1 MALTITKDNFEAE
14 VLNSEKPVLVDFW
27 AIWCGPCKMLS
38 PVLEELSEEM
48 NGKATI
54 VKVDV
59 DELGDIASRYRIMS
73 IPALFVFKDGEL
85 KEKVVG
91 FQPKQALTKLI
102 ERNL

>member
-1 MALTITKDNFEAE
+1 MKMITSVEEF
-14 VLNSEKPVLVDFW
+14 NSVISTGTVLVDFF
-27 AIWCGPCKMLS
+27 ATWCGPCKMLT

-48 NGKATI
+48 AGKATI

-59 DELGDIASRYRIMS
+59 DDLGDIAAKYRIMS

-85 KEKVVG
+85 KEKAVG
-91 FQPKQALTKLI
+91 FQPKPALVKLI

>member
-1 MALTITKDNFEAE
+1 MKMITSVEEFES
-14 VLNSEKPVLVDFW
+14 VIQTGTVLVDFF
-27 AIWCGPCKMLS
+27 ATWCGPCKMLS

-59 DELGDIASRYRIMS
+59 DELGDIA
-73 IPALFVFKDGEL
+73 AKDGEL

-91 FQPKQALTKLI
+91 FQPKAALTKLI

>member
-1 MALTITKDNFEAE
+1 MKMITTVEEFDS
-14 VLNSEKPVLVDFW
+14 VIQTGTVLVDFF
-27 AIWCGPCKMLS
+27 ATWCGPCKMLT

-48 NGKATI
+48 DGKATI

-73 IPALFVFKDGEL
+73 IPTLFVFKNGEL

-91 FQPKQALTKLI
+91 LQPKSALVKLI

>member
-1 MALTITKDNFEAE
+1 MKMITSVEEFDA
-14 VLNSEKPVLVDFW
+14 VVSSGTVLVDFF
-27 AIWCGPCKMLS
+27 ATWCGPCKMLT

-48 NGKATI
+48 AGKATV

-59 DELGDIASRYRIMS
+59 DDLGDIASKYRIMS

-91 FQPKQALTKLI
+91 FQPKPALVKLI

>member
-1 MALTITKDNFEAE
+1 MKMITSVEEF
-14 VLNSEKPVLVDFW
+14 NSVISSGSVLVDFF
-27 AIWCGPCKMLS
+27 ATWCGPCKMLT

-48 NGKATI
+48 ADKATI

-59 DELGDIASRYRIMS
+59 DELGDIASQYRIMS
-73 IPALFVFKDGEL
+73 IPALFVFKNGEL

-91 FQPKQALTKLI
+91 FQPKPALVKLI

>member
-1 MALTITKDNFEAE
+1 MLISILF
-14 VLNSEKPVLVDFW
+14 
-27 AIWCGPCKMLS
+27 PCKMLS

-59 DELGDIASRYRIMS
+59 DELGDIAAKYRIMS

-91 FQPKQALTKLI
+91 FQPKTALTKLI